1 MDTKA
6 VQKTL
11 EKAYQS
17 MLSHIEKLVDQDKK
31 PLKEAFKEAEE
42 KLSEWRELSR
52 EEIEHISTEIKL
64 NLSDVGE
71 ASHQLNQS
79 LKDNLSL
86 DATYLADTIW
96 SSLSKVADKTRV
108 ELTEF
113 NKELREHMSTDAAN
127 QSEQQQRWF
136 NDVMQWQGDYERALK
151 QLDLLRAVVR
161 KNIRE
166 TTQHSK
172 AIIKNTA
179 EQSTHDLLAQKNQ
192 DLCLA
197 VNKLSKSTFNIQ

>member
-11 EKAYQS
+11 QKAYQS
-17 MLSHIEKLVDQDKK
+17 MLAHIEELVDQDKK

-52 EEIEHISTEIKL
+52 EEVEHISTEIKS

-86 DATYLADTIW
+86 DASYLADSIW
-96 SSLSKVADKTRV
+96 NSLSKVADKTRI
-108 ELTEF
+108 ELSEF
-113 NKELREHMSTDAAN
+113 DKELREHMSTDAAN

-136 NDVMQWQGDYERALK
+136 NEAMQWQGDYEKDIK
-151 QLDLLRAVVR
+151 QLDLLRALVR
-161 KNIRE
+161 KNMRE
-166 TTQHSK
+166 TTRFSK
-172 AIIKNTA
+172 AVIKNTA
-179 EQSTHDLLAQKNQ
+179 EQTEHDLLAQKNQ
-192 DLCLA
+192 DLCQA
-197 VNKLSKSTFNIQ
+197 VNKLSKSTFNH